1 MERSLIFLFC
11 LGISLSVSAQMTD
24 LLGNLAIQ
32 GQMAAQGV
40 KGYNTANLMNQKNN
54 LAQELQIQL
63 IDLQT
68 KSFNQN
74 QNVSRETFSSPI
86 LKKYNTTVQ
95 KSGDSFYFE
104 LHHVEEN
111 LCKTLTNGFAGSYK
125 IDNKN
130 CQNVKIYYK

>member
-1 MERSLIFLFC
+1 MGRCLIFLFC
-11 LGISLSVSAQMTD
+11 IGITFSASTQMTD

-32 GQMAAQGV
+32 NQMSVQGV

-68 KSFNQN
+68 KSLNKTN
-74 QNVSRETFSSPI
+74 NVSRETITSPI

-95 KSGDSFYFE
+95 KLDNLFCFE
-104 LHHVEEN
+104 LHNVEKE
-111 LCKTLTNGFAGSYK
+111 LCKNITTGFAGSYK
-125 IDNKN
+125 IDNNN
-130 CQNVKIYYK
+130 CQNLKIYYK

>member
-1 MERSLIFLFC
+1 MGRRLVFLFC
-11 LGISLSVSAQMTD
+11 LGISFSSIAQMTD

-32 GQMAAQGV
+32 GQMAAHGV
-40 KGYNTANLMNQKNN
+40 KRYNTANLMNQKNN

-68 KSFNQN
+68 KFNN
-74 QNVSRETFSSPI
+74 NSDNVSRETISSPI
-86 LKKYNTTVQ
+86 LKKYHTTVQ

-104 LHHVEEN
+104 LHNIEEN
-111 LCKTLTNGFAGSYK
+111 LCKSLTNGFAGSYK

-130 CQNVKIYYK
+130 CQNLKIYYK